1 MISKKYNIDESH
13 DISHSMDV
21 LHFANDIYEQQ
32 VYLYPPLKD
41 YKNVIQICALLHD
54 MCDKKYMDEKTG
66 SQEIFSYLEPRIE
79 SRENLLINKIITTM
93 SYSKVKKD
101 GFPVFENMDH
111 YWAYHVVR
119 EADLLSAYDF
129 DRCMVYHIKQN
140 EGDLESAFDNAN
152 KLFENRVLKHYED
165 NLLLTEYSINNYLTL
180 HNNAIQRINSWS
192 KIIKPVI

>member
-1 MISKKYNIDESH
+1 
-13 DISHSMDV
+13 
-21 LHFANDIYEQQ
+21 
-32 VYLYPPLKD
+32 
-41 YKNVIQICALLHD
+41 
-54 MCDKKYMDEKTG
+54 MDEKSG

-101 GFPVFENMDH
+101 GFPFFENMDH

-129 DRCMVYHIKQN
+129 DRCMVYHIKKN
-140 EGDLESAFDNAN
+140 EGDLESAFNNAN

-165 NLLLTEYSINNYLTL
+165 KLLLTEYSINNYLSL
-180 HNNAIQRINSWS
+180 HNNAIQRINSWN
-192 KIIKPVI
+192 KIIKPPF